1 MHTVTPQNQNMEEE
15 LKLINKNLNDA
26 LSKLAKSSSKSS
38 PAALQQR
45 KQKIAMLI
53 KLHVRHLQQT
63 VITTRRR
70 RQQRTRRRLKQ
81 LRTFFMQQMI
91 ELQSNYLQTFAMLR
105 MKYNQLQEAEED
117 ESEELANNPPPT
129 ATSNVHITSEFNGRL
144 QRFKDLTDN
153 PVPPSNCNITSEFNM
168 NGQRI
173 KFWEDM
179 VPQFSDEEFLN
190 RLHVT
195 RSTFQSLSGQL
206 ASTLRTVPELSGG
219 NASLDKISTDK
230 CVGLALYFLAS
241 GERISIISEQFALPR
256 SRTIKCLKVFCNA
269 VMTNLGKALRLLP
282 QSEVDCANV
291 VTGFQRESNMPAA
304 LVGVIGVC
312 CIPLRGQGINA
323 TLRMEF
329 LLDDRMLFR
338 ELKLSSGARAPVL
351 PMFAEAPKALTR
363 LPKRCINGRRV
374 PAFVL
379 APENQNYPLRPW
391 LLQRYSEPTDPH
403 EYDFNEVADHLQEL
417 SDCALHRLMSR
428 WRFLSQPLDISFQTA
443 SCIITA
449 ATVLHNLLEELS
461 EPHMLEWGNSVDVS
475 RFRSAPI
482 PAEQDASEDV
492 ERALAVRD
500 FLARTISST
509 EI

>member
-1 MHTVTPQNQNMEEE
+1 MDEE
-15 LKLINKNLNDA
+15 LKLINKSLNDV
-26 LSKLAKSSSKSS
+26 LSKLADSNSKSTA
-38 PAALQQR
+38 AALQQR

-70 RQQRTRRRLKQ
+70 RQQRTRRRMKQ

-91 ELQSNYLQTFAMLR
+91 ELQSNYLQMFACLR
-105 MKYNQLQEAEED
+105 MKYAQLQEAEDAQMED
-117 ESEELANNPPPT
+117 L
-129 ATSNVHITSEFNGRL
+129 V
-144 QRFKDLTDN
+144 DN
-153 PVPPSNCNITSEFNM
+153 SAPSSNCNIKSEPHTEL
-168 NGQRI
+168 QRI
-173 KFWEDM
+173 KFWDGI
-179 VPQFSDEEFLN
+179 VPQLSDEEFLN
-190 RLHVT
+190 RFHVT
-195 RSTFQSLSGQL
+195 RSTFQSLSTQL

-219 NASLDKISTDK
+219 DSSLDKISPDK

-256 SRTIKCLKVFCNA
+256 GRTIKCLKVFCNA

-282 QSEVDCANV
+282 QSEADCANV
-291 VTGFQRESNMPAA
+291 VAGFQRECNMPAA
-304 LVGVIGVC
+304 LVGVLGVC
-312 CIPLRGQGINA
+312 CIPLRGHGKHDA
-323 TLRMEF
+323 VPTLRMEF

-338 ELKLSSGARAPVL
+338 QLKLRNGSGNRAPL
-351 PMFAEAPKALTR
+351 LSMFAEAPNALTQ
-363 LPKRCINGRRV
+363 LPARCINGRLV

-482 PAEQDASEDV
+482 PATQDTCEDA
-492 ERALAVRD
+492 EHALDVRD

>member
-1 MHTVTPQNQNMEEE
+1 MYEIFVLWYFNVTALLCLLRAVTLHKQKMDED
-15 LKLINKNLNDA
+15 LKLINKNLNDV
-26 LSKLAKSSSKSS
+26 LSKLANSSTQST
-38 PAALQQR
+38 AADVQQR
-45 KQKIAMLI
+45 KQKIGMLI

-70 RQQRTRRRLKQ
+70 RQQRTRRRMKQ
-81 LRTFFMQQMI
+81 LRTFFMKQMI
-91 ELQSNYLQTFAMLR
+91 ELHSNYMQMFTSLR
-105 MKYNQLQEAEED
+105 MKYNQLQEAEDAQLED
-117 ESEELANNPPPT
+117 LIDGPKPE
-129 ATSNVHITSEFNGRL
+129 IR
-144 QRFKDLTDN
+144 
-153 PVPPSNCNITSEFNM
+153 
-168 NGQRI
+168 RI
-173 KFWEDM
+173 KFWEDI
-179 VPQFSDEEFLN
+179 VPHFSDEEFLT
-190 RLHVT
+190 RFHVT
-195 RSTFQSLSGQL
+195 RSTFQSLSNQL

-219 NASLDKISTDK
+219 KASLEKISPEK

-241 GERISIISEQFALPR
+241 GERISIISGQFAIPR
-256 SRTIKCLKVFCNA
+256 GPTVKCLKVFCNA

-282 QSEVDCANV
+282 QSEADCTNV
-291 VTGFQRESNMPAA
+291 VAGFQRECNMPAA
-304 LVGVIGVC
+304 LVGVLGVC
-312 CIPLRGQGINA
+312 CIPIRKHDKQDA
-323 TLRMEF
+323 APTLRMEF

-338 ELKLSSGARAPVL
+338 EVKLRSSANRAQSS
-351 PMFAEAPKALTR
+351 MFAEAPNALTK
-363 LPKRCINGRRV
+363 LPPRCINGRLV

-379 APENQNYPLRPW
+379 APEYQNYPLRSW

-449 ATVLHNLLEELS
+449 AIVLHNLLEELS

-475 RFRSAPI
+475 RFRSEPI
-482 PAEQDASEDV
+482 PVTQDTSEDA
-492 ERALAVRD
+492 EHALDVRD